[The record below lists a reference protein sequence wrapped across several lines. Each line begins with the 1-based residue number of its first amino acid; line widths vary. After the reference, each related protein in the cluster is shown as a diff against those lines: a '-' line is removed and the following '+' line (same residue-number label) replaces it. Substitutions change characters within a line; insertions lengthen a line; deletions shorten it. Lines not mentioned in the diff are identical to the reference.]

1 MISTD
6 SVALAPV
13 FGIFSI
19 FLFVLLVIILVKKP
33 KVGAWLVSAVI
44 LLPLLFFVLTGVRLH
59 GIAPI
64 APVLGIG
71 GCFAFVLLLML
82 LHHRPKVAIGLLV
95 AMIVAFGAMFFS
107 YQSVR
112 VPSPQPT
119 VHRQNTQ
126 RSYGPPHPDKVYE
139 DFARATSASSPDV
152 SYVEVGRPS
161 SSVAPVSSDVSY
173 ADAGQP
179 AVTAPI
185 WSEGVEDQ
193 YEADIYPSKTAAVS
207 ALGPKLKDWV
217 QQVSVEANEPIEI
230 VLFQED
236 HNRSI
241 VWRFERAIE
250 EALPGIACSIES
262 GSRNINWNEIGVTL
276 QFEVT
281 MSQTP
286 SWETHSPA
294 LQEHVPPRLM
304 MDNGRAVAK
313 ARCRERETT
322 VTQSFIEKPWAD
334 DFSSFINERS
344 DRHFLIARS
353 QGACTSENEA
363 KRQAE
368 ADACRQLNQRLAETF
383 PRSFPKQPIPAL
395 TPSNLRERGFVV
407 DQFLQSFDGMSGRLW
422 RQALLIDVGA
432 EKMARLEGDTHVVM
446 QVERRTWAHMIVSS
460 IGALLVIVLSYLFL
474 NMATRGYYV
483 WSLRIAGFVLAVV
496 GILSIILVLR

>member
-1 MISTD
+1 MTF
-6 SVALAPV
+6 VALVPMVAV
-13 FGIFSI
+13 FSVF
-19 FLFVLLVIILVKKP
+19 FFVLLIVLLVKSP
-33 KVGAWLVSAVI
+33 KIGAWLVSVVV
-44 LLPLLFFVLTGVRLH
+44 LVPLLAVVLKGMPGGVGPLMIPVF
-59 GIAPI
+59 GIA
-64 APVLGIG
+64 
-71 GCFAFVLLLML
+71 GCFVFVLLIIML
-82 LHHRPKVAIGLLV
+82 QKTPKAAIGL
-95 AMIVAFGAMFFS
+95 IVAIVSVVLLGVLNVLPVTRHLDRPGPPHARVRQHAEPS
-107 YQSVR
+107 YM
-112 VPSPQPT
+112 
-119 VHRQNTQ
+119 
-126 RSYGPPHPDKVYE
+126 PPHPDKAYE
-139 DFARATSASSPDV
+139 DFTDARVRSA
-152 SYVEVGRPS
+152 
-161 SSVAPVSSDVSY
+161 DVSY
-173 ADAGQP
+173 ANHGGNSA
-179 AVTAPI
+179 TAPI
-185 WSEGVEDQ
+185 WSEGVDDQ
-193 YEADIYPSKTAAVS
+193 YEADICPSKEAAVS

-217 QQVSVEANEPIEI
+217 QDVVAEANEPVEI

-250 EALPGIACSIES
+250 EALPGVACSIES
-262 GSRNINWNEIGVTL
+262 GSRNIDWNEIGVTL
-276 QFEVT
+276 RFEVT

-286 SWETHSPA
+286 SWENHGPA
-294 LQEHVPPRLM
+294 LRENVPPRLM

-334 DFSSFINERS
+334 DFSSFINERP
-344 DRHFLIARS
+344 DRHFLVARS

-383 PRSFPKQPIPAL
+383 PRSFPNQPIPAL

-407 DQFLQSFDGMSGRLW
+407 DQFLQSFDGLSGRLW

-432 EKMARLEGDTHVVM
+432 EKMARLEGDTHIVM

-483 WSLRIAGFVLAVV
+483 WSLRIAGLVLAVA
-496 GILSIILVLR
+496 GIVSIILILN